1 MRLSKFFFIFFL
13 IVYAHFPSTAFAFS
27 QSNSLRFRLD
37 GARAASKETY
47 VNSFVVAK
55 GVCSR
60 RKQALST
67 CMLLDLSSPLAIAAN
82 KMQGLCAILKL
93 SPIQIDALTGMLLY
107 VLGKI
112 TADRINKERTSKKEI
127 RRWGTVGGIDGCLA
141 HVWYIITDHLAS
153 ICIYQQKIWIVLVQ
167 VILTE
172 LLYTP
177 LFVSIFLLVSARFD
191 GKSLQESMEKV
202 RTGLIPMWRISTKTW
217 IPINIFIFSLIPV
230 ERRVLVS
237 MFLNYGFVVTLALWD
252 TGWLSNAWKWW
263 KKNQD
268 QFITSY
274 ALSEDAP
281 ASSRAETDVGTS
293 GDQSKHH
300 SNKPFTPGDRS
311 MMVTKSMVPSESAE
325 LMTNLP

>member
-1 MRLSKFFFIFFL
+1 MRLSKIFCIFISTL
-13 IVYAHFPSTAFAFS
+13 YAHLFVEVFAFS
-27 QSNSLRFRLD
+27 QPKSLRLRFD
-37 GARAASKETY
+37 GGKAASKEAHGL
-47 VNSFVVAK
+47 SFSLAK
-55 GVCSR
+55 NVCSR
-60 RKQALST
+60 RKHALST
-67 CMLLDLSSPLAIAAN
+67 CMLVDLSSPLAIAAHS
-82 KMQGLCAILKL
+82 MQGLSGIFKI

-112 TADRINKERTSKKEI
+112 TADRINQEKTNKKEI

-153 ICIYQQKIWIVLVQ
+153 ICIFQQKIWIVLVQ
-167 VILTE
+167 VFLTE

-191 GKSLQESMEKV
+191 GKSLQESLGKV
-202 RTGLIPMWRISTKTW
+202 RTGLVPMWRMSTKTW

-252 TGWLSNAWKWW
+252 TGWFTKAWNWW

-274 ALSEDAP
+274 ALSEDPP
-281 ASSRAETDVGTS
+281 ATSRTETEGGAS
-293 GDQSKHH
+293 GDISRYH

-311 MMVTKSMVPSESAE
+311 MMVTKSMVASENAE
-325 LMTNLP
+325 LMRNLP